1 MVISL
6 TEYINRQK
14 LLQTLNENKIP
25 YNADVNYFITNAP
38 VADVVEVV
46 RCKDCQHYIKD
57 YHRCSLHSE
66 EPDQY
71 STGFIFEMQEDD
83 FCSCGER
90 RLKNE

>member
-1 MVISL
+1 MA
-6 TEYINRQK
+6 EYINRQV

-38 VADVVEVV
+38 IADVVEVI
-46 RCKDCQHYIKD
+46 RCKNCQHYVKE

-71 STGFIFEMQEDD
+71 STGFIFTMQEDD
-83 FCSCGER
+83 FCSYGE
-90 RLKNE
+90 KVDFENDEI